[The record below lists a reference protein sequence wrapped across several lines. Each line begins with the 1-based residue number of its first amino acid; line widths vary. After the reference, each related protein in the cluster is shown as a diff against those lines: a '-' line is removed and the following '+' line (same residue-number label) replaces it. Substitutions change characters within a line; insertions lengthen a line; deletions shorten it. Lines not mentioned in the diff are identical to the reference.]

1 MSAPLSK
8 LEYLKKYMSSSKKEE
23 EKKVKKKKLKPLLK
37 AKGGIKIVDE
47 EIDLRKIAAGYEK
60 DEDHLDNQEDAPS
73 IAGVLDERSEEMKT
87 KQDFIESSKW
97 KRLGIDEN
105 DGGKP
110 ISKLNTEQDVNLN
123 RSRKPKKDSVVIRK
137 PVVVKKE
144 RHDSDSDPSPP
155 RKRHDSDSDP
165 SPPRRKRHDSD
176 SDPSPPR
183 RNHHDL
189 NSDTNPPRRSR
200 KNSDQSPARKRKTSD
215 SDQSPP
221 RRSKAS
227 DSDQSPPRKH
237 HNPDDDLSPPRRKKN
252 SDSSPQRRIK
262 RDPDG
267 DLSPVRPNTSASR
280 GGVSEKLTKTLDGKI
295 AGLQTGRALREE
307 TEELRKREE
316 EAFRKMDKSLTGQNA
331 TTAIRAGKMRQIE
344 AKQQVEKEKAEKI
357 AKLQEA
363 YQKWNKGLKQ
373 GESQSTKLAE
383 DVHEMS
389 KPLARFAGDEDL
401 ERLLRDQDREGDPMA
416 AYMAKKKAKSGDG
429 KGKASRPV
437 YRGPA
442 AAPNRFAILPG
453 YRWDGVD
460 RSNGYEK
467 MYFEKQNK
475 AVAIAEEAYKWSV
488 SDM

>member
-1 MSAPLSK
+1 MPC
-8 LEYLKKYMSSSKKEE
+8 YLFR
-23 EKKVKKKKLKPLLK
+23 
-37 AKGGIKIVDE
+37 GIKIVDE

-73 IAGVLDERSEEMKT
+73 IAGVLDERSVEMKT
-87 KQDFIESSKW
+87 KQDFVESSKW
-97 KRLGIDEN
+97 KRLGIDEIEKQESSSSPRR
-105 DGGKP
+105 DSSSQSHKPRKDTFKKP
-110 ISKLNTEQDVNLN
+110 IA
-123 RSRKPKKDSVVIRK
+123 I
-137 PVVVKKE
+137 KKE
-144 RHDSDSDPSPP
+144 RNDSDSDPSPP

-183 RNHHDL
+183 RTRH
-189 NSDTNPPRRSR
+189 
-200 KNSDQSPARKRKTSD
+200 D
-215 SDQSPP
+215 SDQSPL
-221 RRSKAS
+221 RKRHDS
-227 DSDQSPPRKH
+227 DSDQSPPRKRKGSDSDQSPPRKRH
-237 HNPDDDLSPPRRKKN
+237 DSGSDLSPPRRKN
-252 SDSSPQRRIK
+252 NNVDSSPPRRPK
-262 RDPDG
+262 VDADG
-267 DLSPVRPNTSASR
+267 DLSPERPNKSSTGA
-280 GGVSEKLTKTLDGKI
+280 GGKEKLTKTLDGKR

>member
-1 MSAPLSK
+1 MSLIERTHVESHFIYN
-8 LEYLKKYMSSSKKEE
+8 LNLITSCCWFHYINYTFFTR
-23 EKKVKKKKLKPLLK
+23 
-37 AKGGIKIVDE
+37 GIKIVDE

-60 DEDHLDNQEDAPS
+60 DEDHLDNQEDEPLV
-73 IAGVLDERSEEMKT
+73 AGVVDERSMEMRT
-87 KQDFIESSKW
+87 KQDFVESSKW

-105 DGGKP
+105 EKQKLTSSPGRDPLSHKP
-110 ISKLNTEQDVNLN
+110 
-123 RSRKPKKDSVVIRK
+123 RKDSFNK
-137 PVVVKKE
+137 PVTKKKE
-144 RHDSDSDPSPP
+144 RHDSDPSPP
-155 RKRHDSDSDP
+155 QRKRHDSDSDP

-176 SDPSPPR
+176 
-183 RNHHDL
+183 
-189 NSDTNPPRRSR
+189 
-200 KNSDQSPARKRKTSD
+200 QSPVRKRHD
-215 SDQSPP
+215 
-221 RRSKAS
+221 S
-227 DSDQSPPRKH
+227 DSDQSPPRKRKGSDSDQSPPRKRH
-237 HNPDDDLSPPRRKKN
+237 DSGSDLSPPRRNNNNADLSPPRRPKQ
-252 SDSSPQRRIK
+252 DS
-262 RDPDG
+262 DG
-267 DLSPVRPNTSASR
+267 DLSPERPNKSSSR
-280 GGVSEKLTKTLDGKI
+280 GGGTEKLTKTLDGKR

-344 AKQQVEKEKAEKI
+344 AKQEAEKEKAEKI

-401 ERLLRDQDREGDPMA
+401 ERLLRDQVREGDPMA

>member
-23 EKKVKKKKLKPLLK
+23 NKVKKMKLKPLLK

-47 EIDLRKIAAGYEK
+47 EIDLKKIAAGYEK
-60 DEDHLDNQEDAPS
+60 DEDQLDTQEDAPLV
-73 IAGVLDERSEEMKT
+73 AGVVDDRSVEMKT
-87 KQDFIESSKW
+87 KQDFVESSKW

-110 ISKLNTEQDVNLN
+110 ISKLNTGQDVDLI
-123 RSRKPKKDSVVIRK
+123 RSRKSKKDSVVTKK

-144 RHDSDSDPSPP
+144 KKGSDSDASPP
-155 RKRHDSDSDP
+155 RKRHDSD
-165 SPPRRKRHDSD
+165 
-176 SDPSPPR
+176 
-183 RNHHDL
+183 NC
-189 NSDTNPPRRSR
+189 
-200 KNSDQSPARKRKTSD
+200 
-215 SDQSPP
+215 
-221 RRSKAS
+221 
-227 DSDQSPPRKH
+227 DSDQSPPRKRH
-237 HNPDDDLSPPRRKKN
+237 DSDDSDKSHRKHDNPDDDLSPPRRKKHI
-252 SDSSPQRRIK
+252 DSSPPRRIK

-280 GGVSEKLTKTLDGKI
+280 NGVSEKLTKTLDGKM

-331 TTAIRAGKMRQIE
+331 TTAIRAAKLRQIE
-344 AKQQVEKEKAEKI
+344 AKQQVDKEKAEKI

-373 GESQSTKLAE
+373 GEAQSTQVAE
-383 DVHEMS
+383 AMHEMS
-389 KPLARFAGDEDL
+389 KPLARFADDEDL
-401 ERLLRDQDREGDPMA
+401 ERLLREQDREGDPMA
-416 AYMAKKKAKSGDG
+416 AYMAKKKVKSGGDG
-429 KGKASRPV
+429 KGKAARPV
-437 YRGPA
+437 YKGPA
-442 AAPNRFAILPG
+442 AAPNRFGILPG

-460 RSNGYEK
+460 RSTGFEK
-467 MYFEKQNK
+467 MYFEKQNS
-475 AVAIAEEAYKWSV
+475 AVALQEEAYKWSV